1 MFNVLKLWSDRSKH
15 TSKELSRYLRYIFN
29 GHLMIVLIFLIG
41 SLTFYYQQ
49 WVKTLDESFP
59 AAVIMAVILGVFLTY
74 SPVYTFLLEADRVF
88 LLPIESKLTKYF
100 WRSGIVSFVLQA
112 YILLMV
118 LAAMMPMYVQVSGST
133 YRTFFYFVFL
143 MLLLKIWNLATRWR
157 IQYYVE
163 KNVHRTDSFVRF
175 CLNSVFLYLV
185 FVSASKFLLI
195 ILLMIML
202 GLYYYFYQ
210 NSIKKGLK
218 WEEII
223 LLEQNRLTGFYR
235 IANLFT
241 DVPKF
246 KDEVKRRKWLDWM
259 ARKIGFQQ
267 NNTQLYLLTRT
278 FLRSGDYLGLVIRL
292 TVIGGLVIYYWDFIY
307 GQFLFLLLFLYLTGF
322 QLLPLK
328 NHHQNV
334 LWIDLYPIDH
344 EQREKSFKKIL
355 RWVLLLQTSV
365 FSLLFVLKGNWV
377 LFIIGMGIGVVF
389 SLVFV
394 RYYSLKKA

>member
-175 CLNSVFLYLV
+175 CLNSVFLYLL
-185 FVSASKFLLI
+185 FVLASKFLLI
-195 ILLMIML
+195 ILFIIML
-202 GLYYYFYQ
+202 GLYYYFFQ
-210 NSIKKGLK
+210 NSKKKGLK

-259 ARKIGFQQ
+259 ARKIVFQQ

-334 LWIDLYPIDH
+334 LWIDLYPIDN
-344 EQREKSFKKIL
+344 EQQEKSFKKIL

-365 FSLLFVLKGNWV
+365 FSLLFVLKGDWV

>member
-1 MFNVLKLWSDRSKH
+1 MFNVLKLWSNRSKQ

-59 AAVIMAVILGVFLTY
+59 VAVIMAVILGVFLTY

-133 YRTFFYFVFL
+133 YKTFFYFVFL
-143 MLLLKIWNLATRWR
+143 MLILKIWNLATRWR

-163 KNVHRTDSFVRF
+163 RNVHRTDSFVRY
-175 CLNSVFLYLV
+175 CLNSVFLYLL
-185 FVSASKFLLI
+185 FVSASEFLLI
-195 ILLMIML
+195 ILFIIML
-202 GLYYYFYQ
+202 GLYYFFYH
-210 NSIKKGLK
+210 NSKKKGLK

-246 KDEVKRRKWLDWM
+246 KDEVKRRKWLDWL
-259 ARKIGFQQ
+259 AKNIVFQQ

-334 LWIDLYPIDH
+334 LWIDLYPIRN
-344 EQREKSFKKIL
+344 EQREKAFKKIL
-355 RWVLLLQTSV
+355 TWVLMLQTIV
-365 FSLLFVLKGNWV
+365 FSLLFVLKGDWN
-377 LFIIGMGIGVVF
+377 LFIIGMGIGVIF
-389 SLVFV
+389 TLVFV

>member
-1 MFNVLKLWSDRSKH
+1 
-15 TSKELSRYLRYIFN
+15 
-29 GHLMIVLIFLIG
+29 MIVLIFLIG

-59 AAVIMAVILGVFLTY
+59 VAVIMAAILGVFLTY
-74 SPVYTFLLEADRVF
+74 SPIYTFLLEADRVF
-88 LLPIESKLTKYF
+88 LLPIESKLSKYF
-100 WRSGIVSFVLQA
+100 WRSGIVSFVLHA

-143 MLLLKIWNLATRWR
+143 MLILKIWNLATRWR

-175 CLNSVFLYLV
+175 CLNFVFLYLV
-185 FVSASKFLLI
+185 FVAASDFLLI
-195 ILLMIML
+195 ILFIIML
-202 GLYYYFYQ
+202 GVYYFFYQ
-210 NSIKKGLK
+210 NSKKKGLK

-246 KDEVKRRKWLDWM
+246 KDEVKRRKWLDWV
-259 ARKIGFQQ
+259 AKKVSFQQ
-267 NNTQLYLLTRT
+267 GNTQLYLLTRT
-278 FLRSGDYLGLVIRL
+278 FVRSGDYFGLVMRL
-292 TVIGGLVIYYWDFIY
+292 TVIGGLVIFYWDFIY
-307 GQFLFLLLFLYLTGF
+307 GQFLFLVLFLYLTGF
-322 QLLPLK
+322 QLMPLK

-334 LWIDLYPIDH
+334 LWIDLYPISN
-344 EQREKSFKKIL
+344 EQREKAFRTIL
-355 RWVLLLQTSV
+355 TWVLVLQTIV
-365 FSLLFVLKGNWV
+365 FNLLFVLKGDW
-377 LFIIGMGIGVVF
+377 LLSIIGMGIGVVF
-389 SLVFV
+389 TLLFI
-394 RYYSLKKA
+394 RYYSLKKV

>member
-195 ILLMIML
+195 ILFLIML

-377 LFIIGMGIGVVF
+377 LFIIGIGIGVVF

>member
-1 MFNVLKLWSDRSKH
+1 MFNVLKLWSDRSKR

-59 AAVIMAVILGVFLTY
+59 AEVIMAVILGVFLTY

-88 LLPIESKLTKYF
+88 LLPLESKLTKYF

-143 MLLLKIWNLATRWR
+143 LLLLKIWNLATRWR

-175 CLNSVFLYLV
+175 CLNSVFLYLL
-185 FVSASKFLLI
+185 FVLASKFLLI
-195 ILLMIML
+195 ILFIIML
-202 GLYYYFYQ
+202 GLYYYFFQ
-210 NSIKKGLK
+210 NSKKKGLK

-246 KDEVKRRKWLDWM
+246 KDEVKRRKWLDWL
-259 ARKIGFQQ
+259 ARKIVFQQ

-334 LWIDLYPIDH
+334 LWIDLYPIDN

-365 FSLLFVLKGNWV
+365 FSLLFVLKGDWI
-377 LFIIGMGIGVVF
+377 LFIIGMGIGLVF

>member
-1 MFNVLKLWSDRSKH
+1 MFNVLKLWSDRSKQ

-59 AAVIMAVILGVFLTY
+59 AGVIMAVILGVFLTY
-74 SPVYTFLLEADRVF
+74 SPVYTFLLDADRVF
-88 LLPIESKLTKYF
+88 LLPIENKLTKYF
-100 WRSGIVSFVLQA
+100 WRSGIVSFGLQA

-118 LAAMMPMYVQVSGST
+118 LAAMMPMYVHVSGST
-133 YRTFFYFVFL
+133 YKTFFNFV
-143 MLLLKIWNLATRWR
+143 LLLLILKIWNLATRWR

-163 KNVHRTDSFVRF
+163 KNVHRTDSFIRY
-175 CLNSVFLYLV
+175 CLNTVFMYLA
-185 FVSASKFLLI
+185 FMSSPKFLLI
-195 ILLMIML
+195 ILLVIML
-202 GLYYYFYQ
+202 GLYFFFYQ
-210 NSIKKGLK
+210 NTKKKGLK

-259 ARKIGFQQ
+259 VKNIVFQQ

-278 FLRSGDYLGLVIRL
+278 FLRSGDYLGLVVRL

-334 LWIDLYPIDH
+334 LWIDLYPIIS
-344 EQREKSFKKIL
+344 EQREKAFKKIL
-355 RWVLLLQTSV
+355 TSVLTLQTV
-365 FSLLFVLKGNWV
+365 VLSLLFVLKGEWL
-377 LFIIGMGIGVVF
+377 LFLIGLGIGMVF
-389 SLVFV
+389 TVVFV

>member
-1 MFNVLKLWSDRSKH
+1 MFNVLKLWSDRSKQ

-59 AAVIMAVILGVFLTY
+59 AAIIMAVIMAVFLTY

-100 WRSGIVSFVLQA
+100 WRSGIVSFALQA

-118 LAAMMPMYVQVSGST
+118 LAAMMPLYVQVSGST
-133 YRTFFYFVFL
+133 YKTFFYFVFL

-163 KNVHRTDSFVRF
+163 KNVHLTDSFVRF

-185 FVSASKFLLI
+185 FESAPEFLLI
-195 ILLMIML
+195 ILFMIMI
-202 GLYYYFYQ
+202 GLYFYFYQ
-210 NSIKKGLK
+210 NSKKKGLK

-246 KDEVKRRKWLDWM
+246 KDEVKRRKWLDWV
-259 ARKIGFQQ
+259 AKKVSFQQ

-278 FLRSGDYLGLVIRL
+278 FLRSGDYFGLVLRL
-292 TVIGGLVIYYWDFIY
+292 TVIGGLVIFYWDFIY

-322 QLLPLK
+322 QLMPLK

-334 LWIDLYPIDH
+334 IWIDLYPIRNG
-344 EQREKSFKKIL
+344 QRERAFRKIL
-355 RWVLLLQTSV
+355 TWVLMLQTIV
-365 FSLLFVLKGNWV
+365 FNLLFVLKGDWV
-377 LFIIGMGIGVVF
+377 LSIIGMGIGIVF
-389 SLVFV
+389 TLLFI
-394 RYYSLKKA
+394 RYYSLKKV

>member
-59 AAVIMAVILGVFLTY
+59 AAVIMAVILGGVMTY

-157 IQYYVE
+157 IQYFVK

-185 FVSASKFLLI
+185 FVSASTFLLI
-195 ILLMIML
+195 ILFIIML

-210 NSIKKGLK
+210 SSKKKGLK

-223 LLEQNRLTGFYR
+223 LLEQNRLTSFYR

-246 KDEVKRRKWLDWM
+246 KDEVKRRKWFDWV
-259 ARKIGFQQ
+259 ARKIVFQQ

-355 RWVLLLQTSV
+355 SWVLLLQTIV
-365 FSLLFVLKGNWV
+365 FSLLFVLKGDWI
-377 LFIIGMGIGVVF
+377 LFIIGIGIGVVF
-389 SLVFV
+389 SLIFV

>member
-1 MFNVLKLWSDRSKH
+1 
-15 TSKELSRYLRYIFN
+15 
-29 GHLMIVLIFLIG
+29 MIVLIFLIG

-59 AAVIMAVILGVFLTY
+59 AEVIMAVILGVFLTY

-88 LLPIESKLTKYF
+88 LLPLESKLTKYF

-143 MLLLKIWNLATRWR
+143 LLLLKIWNLATRWR

-175 CLNSVFLYLV
+175 CLNSVFLYLL
-185 FVSASKFLLI
+185 FVLASKFLLI
-195 ILLMIML
+195 ILFIIML
-202 GLYYYFYQ
+202 GLYYYFFQ
-210 NSIKKGLK
+210 NSKKKGLK

-246 KDEVKRRKWLDWM
+246 KDEVKRRKWLDWL
-259 ARKIGFQQ
+259 ARKIVFQQ

-334 LWIDLYPIDH
+334 LWIDLYPIDN

-365 FSLLFVLKGNWV
+365 FSLLFVLKGDWI
-377 LFIIGMGIGVVF
+377 LFIIGMGIGVFF

>member
-163 KNVHRTDSFVRF
+163 RNVHRTDSFVRF

-195 ILLMIML
+195 ILLIIML

-259 ARKIGFQQ
+259 ARKIVFQQ

-365 FSLLFVLKGNWV
+365 FSLLFVLKGDWV

>member
-1 MFNVLKLWSDRSKH
+1 MFNVLKLWSDRSKQ

-59 AAVIMAVILGVFLTY
+59 AGVIMAVILGVFLTY
-74 SPVYTFLLEADRVF
+74 SPVYTFLLDADRVF
-88 LLPIESKLTKYF
+88 LLPIENKLTKYF
-100 WRSGIVSFVLQA
+100 WRSGIVSFGLQA

-118 LAAMMPMYVQVSGST
+118 LAAMMPMYVHVSGST
-133 YRTFFYFVFL
+133 YKTFFNFV
-143 MLLLKIWNLATRWR
+143 LLLLILKIWNLATRWR

-163 KNVHRTDSFVRF
+163 KNVHRTDSFIRY
-175 CLNSVFLYLV
+175 CLNTVFMYLT
-185 FVSASKFLLI
+185 FMSSPKFLLI
-195 ILLMIML
+195 ILLVIML
-202 GLYYYFYQ
+202 GLYFFFYQ
-210 NSIKKGLK
+210 NTKKKGLK

-259 ARKIGFQQ
+259 AKNIVFQQ

-278 FLRSGDYLGLVIRL
+278 FLRSGDYLGLVVRL

-334 LWIDLYPIDH
+334 LWIDLYPIIS
-344 EQREKSFKKIL
+344 EQREKAFKKIL
-355 RWVLLLQTSV
+355 TSVLTLQTV
-365 FSLLFVLKGNWV
+365 VLSLLFVLKGEWL
-377 LFIIGMGIGVVF
+377 LFLIGLGIGIVF
-389 SLVFV
+389 TVVFV

>member
-175 CLNSVFLYLV
+175 CLNSVFLYLL
-185 FVSASKFLLI
+185 FVLASKFLLI
-195 ILLMIML
+195 ILFIIML
-202 GLYYYFYQ
+202 GLYYYFFQ
-210 NSIKKGLK
+210 NSKKKGLK

-259 ARKIGFQQ
+259 ARKIAFQQ

-334 LWIDLYPIDH
+334 LWIDLYPIDN
-344 EQREKSFKKIL
+344 EQQEKAFKKIL

-365 FSLLFVLKGNWV
+365 FSLLFVLKGDWV

>member
-1 MFNVLKLWSDRSKH
+1 MFNVLKLWSDRSKQ

-59 AAVIMAVILGVFLTY
+59 VGVIMAVILGVFLTY
-74 SPVYTFLLEADRVF
+74 SPVYTFLLDADRVF
-88 LLPIESKLTKYF
+88 LLPIENKLTKYF
-100 WRSGIVSFVLQA
+100 WRSGIVSFGLQA

-118 LAAMMPMYVQVSGST
+118 LAAMMPMYVHVSGST
-133 YRTFFYFVFL
+133 YKTFFNFV
-143 MLLLKIWNLATRWR
+143 LLLLILKIWNLATRWR

-163 KNVHRTDSFVRF
+163 KNVHRTDSFIRY
-175 CLNSVFLYLV
+175 CLNTVFMYLA
-185 FVSASKFLLI
+185 FMSSPKFLLI
-195 ILLMIML
+195 ILFVIML
-202 GLYYYFYQ
+202 CLYFFFYQ
-210 NSIKKGLK
+210 NTKKKGLK

-259 ARKIGFQQ
+259 VKNIVFQQ

-278 FLRSGDYLGLVIRL
+278 FLRSGDYLGLVVRL

-334 LWIDLYPIDH
+334 LWIDLYPIIS
-344 EQREKSFKKIL
+344 EQREKAFKKIL
-355 RWVLLLQTSV
+355 TSVLTLQTV
-365 FSLLFVLKGNWV
+365 VLSLLFVLKGEWL
-377 LFIIGMGIGVVF
+377 LFLIGLGIGMVF
-389 SLVFV
+389 TVVFV

>member
-1 MFNVLKLWSDRSKH
+1 MFNVLKLWSDRSKQ

-59 AAVIMAVILGVFLTY
+59 AGVIMAVILGVFLTY
-74 SPVYTFLLEADRVF
+74 SPVYTFLLDADRVF
-88 LLPIESKLTKYF
+88 LLPIENKLTKYF
-100 WRSGIVSFVLQA
+100 WRSGIVSFGLQA

-118 LAAMMPMYVQVSGST
+118 LAAMMPMYVHVSGST
-133 YRTFFYFVFL
+133 YKTFFNFI
-143 MLLLKIWNLATRWR
+143 LLLLILKIWNLATRWR

-163 KNVHRTDSFVRF
+163 KNVHRTDSFIRY
-175 CLNSVFLYLV
+175 CLNTVFMYLA
-185 FVSASKFLLI
+185 FMSSPKFLLI
-195 ILLMIML
+195 ILFVIML
-202 GLYYYFYQ
+202 GLYFFFYQ
-210 NSIKKGLK
+210 NTKKKGLK

-246 KDEVKRRKWLDWM
+246 KDEVKRRKWLDWL
-259 ARKIGFQQ
+259 AKNIVFQQ

-334 LWIDLYPIDH
+334 LWIDLYPIIS
-344 EQREKSFKKIL
+344 EQREKAFKKIL
-355 RWVLLLQTSV
+355 TSVLTLQTV
-365 FSLLFVLKGNWV
+365 VLSLLFVLKGEWL
-377 LFIIGMGIGVVF
+377 LFLIGLGIGIVF
-389 SLVFV
+389 TVVFV

>member
-1 MFNVLKLWSDRSKH
+1 MFNVLKLWSDRSKR

-59 AAVIMAVILGVFLTY
+59 AEVIMAVILGVFLTY

-88 LLPIESKLTKYF
+88 LLPLESKLTKYF

-143 MLLLKIWNLATRWR
+143 LLLLKIWNLATRWR

-175 CLNSVFLYLV
+175 CLNSVFLYLL
-185 FVSASKFLLI
+185 FVLASKFLLI
-195 ILLMIML
+195 ILFIIML
-202 GLYYYFYQ
+202 GLYYYFFQ
-210 NSIKKGLK
+210 NSKKKGLK

-246 KDEVKRRKWLDWM
+246 KDEVKRRKWLDWL
-259 ARKIGFQQ
+259 ARKIVFQQ

-334 LWIDLYPIDH
+334 LWIDLYPIDN

-365 FSLLFVLKGNWV
+365 FSLLFVLKGDWI

>member
-1 MFNVLKLWSDRSKH
+1 MFNVLKLWSDRSKQ

-59 AAVIMAVILGVFLTY
+59 AGVIMAVILGIFLTY
-74 SPVYTFLLEADRVF
+74 SPVYTFLLDADRVF
-88 LLPIESKLTKYF
+88 LLPIENKMTKYF
-100 WRSGIVSFVLQA
+100 MRSGVVSFGLQA

-118 LAAMMPMYVQVSGST
+118 LAAMMPMYVHVSGST
-133 YRTFFYFVFL
+133 YKTFFSFVFL
-143 MLLLKIWNLATRWR
+143 LLILKIWNLATRWR

-163 KNVHRTDSFVRF
+163 KNVHRTDSFIRY
-175 CLNSVFLYLV
+175 CLNTVFMYLA
-185 FVSASKFLLI
+185 FMSSPKFLLI
-195 ILLMIML
+195 ILFVIML
-202 GLYYYFYQ
+202 GLYFFFYQ
-210 NSIKKGLK
+210 NTKKKGLK

-246 KDEVKRRKWLDWM
+246 KDEVKRRRWLDWV
-259 ARKIGFQQ
+259 AKNIVFQQ

-292 TVIGGLVIYYWDFIY
+292 TVIGGLVLFYWDFIY

-334 LWIDLYPIDH
+334 LWIDLYPIS
-344 EQREKSFKKIL
+344 EQREKAFKKIL
-355 RWVLLLQTSV
+355 TWVLTLQTV
-365 FSLLFVLKGNWV
+365 VLSLLFVLKGEWL
-377 LFIIGMGIGVVF
+377 LFLIGLGIGLVF
-389 SLVFV
+389 AVVFV

>member
-1 MFNVLKLWSDRSKH
+1 MFNVLKLWSDRSKQ

-59 AAVIMAVILGVFLTY
+59 AGVIMAVILGVFLTY
-74 SPVYTFLLEADRVF
+74 SPVYTFLLDADRVF
-88 LLPIESKLTKYF
+88 LLPIENKLTKYF
-100 WRSGIVSFVLQA
+100 WRSGIVSFGLQA

-118 LAAMMPMYVQVSGST
+118 LAAMMPMYVHVSGST
-133 YRTFFYFVFL
+133 YKTFFNFI
-143 MLLLKIWNLATRWR
+143 LLLLILKIWNLATRWR

-163 KNVHRTDSFVRF
+163 KNVHRTDSFIRY
-175 CLNSVFLYLV
+175 CLNTVFMYLA
-185 FVSASKFLLI
+185 FMSSPKFLLI
-195 ILLMIML
+195 ILFVIML
-202 GLYYYFYQ
+202 GLYFFFYQ
-210 NSIKKGLK
+210 NTKKKGLK

-223 LLEQNRLTGFYR
+223 LLEQNRLTAFYR

-259 ARKIGFQQ
+259 AKNIVFQQ

-334 LWIDLYPIDH
+334 LWIDLYPIIS
-344 EQREKSFKKIL
+344 EQREKAFKKIL
-355 RWVLLLQTSV
+355 AWVLTLQTV
-365 FSLLFVLKGNWV
+365 VLSLLFVLKGDWL
-377 LFIIGMGIGVVF
+377 LFLLGLGIGIVF
-389 SLVFV
+389 TVVFV

>member
-1 MFNVLKLWSDRSKH
+1 MFNVLKLWSDRSKQ

-59 AAVIMAVILGVFLTY
+59 VAVIMAVILGVFLTY

-118 LAAMMPMYVQVSGST
+118 LAAMMPMYVRVSGST
-133 YRTFFYFVFL
+133 YKTFFYFVFL
-143 MLLLKIWNLATRWR
+143 MLILKIWNLGTRWR

-163 KNVHRTDSFVRF
+163 RNVHRTDSFVRY
-175 CLNSVFLYLV
+175 CLNSVFLYLL
-185 FVSASKFLLI
+185 FVSASEFLLI
-195 ILLMIML
+195 ILFIIML
-202 GLYYYFYQ
+202 GLYYFFYH
-210 NSIKKGLK
+210 NSKKKGLK

-246 KDEVKRRKWLDWM
+246 KDEVKRRKWLDWL
-259 ARKIGFQQ
+259 AKNIVFQQ

-334 LWIDLYPIDH
+334 LWIDLYPIRN
-344 EQREKSFKKIL
+344 EQGEKAFKKIL
-355 RWVLLLQTSV
+355 TWVLMLQTIV
-365 FSLLFVLKGNWV
+365 FSLLFVLKGDWN
-377 LFIIGMGIGVVF
+377 LFIIGMGIGVIF
-389 SLVFV
+389 TLVFV

>member
-1 MFNVLKLWSDRSKH
+1 MFNVLKLWSDRSKQ
-15 TSKELSRYLRYIFN
+15 TGKELSRYLRYIFN

-49 WVKTLDESFP
+49 WVKTLDEGFP

-100 WRSGIVSFVLQA
+100 WRSGIVSFVVQA

-118 LAAMMPMYVQVSGST
+118 LAALMPMYVHVSGST
-133 YRTFFYFVFL
+133 YKTFFYFVFL
-143 MLLLKIWNLATRWR
+143 MLILKIWNLATRWR

-163 KNVHRTDSFVRF
+163 RNVHRTDSFVRF
-175 CLNSVFLYLV
+175 CLNSVFLYLL
-185 FVSASKFLLI
+185 FVSANKFLLI
-195 ILLMIML
+195 ILFVIML
-202 GLYYYFYQ
+202 GLYYFFYQ
-210 NSIKKGLK
+210 NSKKKGLK

-246 KDEVKRRKWLDWM
+246 KDEVKRRKWLDWV
-259 ARKIGFQQ
+259 AKNIVFQH

-334 LWIDLYPIDH
+334 LWIDLYPIRN
-344 EQREKSFKKIL
+344 EQREKAFKKIL
-355 RWVLLLQTSV
+355 TVVLMLQTIV
-365 FSLLFVLKGNWV
+365 FSLLFVLKGDWIFS
-377 LFIIGMGIGVVF
+377 LFGLGIGIIF
-389 SLVFV
+389 TLLFV
-394 RYYSLKKA
+394 RYYSLKKV

>member
-1 MFNVLKLWSDRSKH
+1 MFNVLKLWSDRSKQ

-59 AAVIMAVILGVFLTY
+59 VAVIMAVILGVFLTY

-118 LAAMMPMYVQVSGST
+118 LAAMMPMYVRVSGST
-133 YRTFFYFVFL
+133 YKSFFYFVFL
-143 MLLLKIWNLATRWR
+143 MLILKIWNLATRWR

-163 KNVHRTDSFVRF
+163 RNVHLTDSFVRY
-175 CLNSVFLYLV
+175 CLNSVFLYLL
-185 FVSASKFLLI
+185 FVSASEFLLM
-195 ILLMIML
+195 ILFIIML
-202 GLYYYFYQ
+202 GLYYFFYH
-210 NSIKKGLK
+210 NSKKKGLK

-246 KDEVKRRKWLDWM
+246 KDEVKRRKWLDWL
-259 ARKIGFQQ
+259 AKNIVFQQ

-334 LWIDLYPIDH
+334 LWIDLYPIRN
-344 EQREKSFKKIL
+344 EQREKAFKKIL
-355 RWVLLLQTSV
+355 TWVLMLQTIV
-365 FSLLFVLKGNWV
+365 FSLLFVLKGDWN
-377 LFIIGMGIGVVF
+377 LFIIGMGIGVIF
-389 SLVFV
+389 TLVFV

>member
-1 MFNVLKLWSDRSKH
+1 MFNVLKLWSDRSKQ

-41 SLTFYYQQ
+41 SLSFYYQQ

-59 AAVIMAVILGVFLTY
+59 VAVIMAVILGVFLTY

-118 LAAMMPMYVQVSGST
+118 LAAMMPMYVRVSGST
-133 YRTFFYFVFL
+133 YKTFFYFVFL
-143 MLLLKIWNLATRWR
+143 MLILKIWNLATRWR

-163 KNVHRTDSFVRF
+163 RNVHRTDSFVRY
-175 CLNSVFLYLV
+175 CLNSVFLYLL
-185 FVSASKFLLI
+185 FVSASEFLLI
-195 ILLMIML
+195 ILFIIML
-202 GLYYYFYQ
+202 GLYYFFYH
-210 NSIKKGLK
+210 NSKKKGLK

-246 KDEVKRRKWLDWM
+246 KDEVKRRKWLDWL
-259 ARKIGFQQ
+259 AKNIVFQQ

-334 LWIDLYPIDH
+334 LWIDLYPIRN
-344 EQREKSFKKIL
+344 EQREKAFKKIL
-355 RWVLLLQTSV
+355 TWVLMLQTIV
-365 FSLLFVLKGNWV
+365 FSLLFVLKGDWN
-377 LFIIGMGIGVVF
+377 LFIIGMGIGVIF
-389 SLVFV
+389 TLVFV

>member
-1 MFNVLKLWSDRSKH
+1 MFNVLKLWSNRSKQ

-59 AAVIMAVILGVFLTY
+59 VAVIMAVILGVFLTY

-133 YRTFFYFVFL
+133 YKTFFYFVFL
-143 MLLLKIWNLATRWR
+143 MLILKIWNLATRWR

-163 KNVHRTDSFVRF
+163 RNVHRTDSFVRY
-175 CLNSVFLYLV
+175 CLNSVFLYLL
-185 FVSASKFLLI
+185 FVSASEFLLI
-195 ILLMIML
+195 ILFIIML
-202 GLYYYFYQ
+202 GLYYFFYH
-210 NSIKKGLK
+210 NSKKKGLK

-246 KDEVKRRKWLDWM
+246 KDEVKRRKWLDWL
-259 ARKIGFQQ
+259 AKNIVFQQ

-334 LWIDLYPIDH
+334 LWIDLYPIRI
-344 EQREKSFKKIL
+344 EQREKAFKKIL
-355 RWVLLLQTSV
+355 TWVLMLQTIV
-365 FSLLFVLKGNWV
+365 FSLLFVLKGDWN
-377 LFIIGMGIGVVF
+377 LFIIGMGIGVIF
-389 SLVFV
+389 TLVFV

>member
-1 MFNVLKLWSDRSKH
+1 MFNVLKLWSDRSKQ

-59 AAVIMAVILGVFLTY
+59 AGVIMAVILGVFLTY
-74 SPVYTFLLEADRVF
+74 SPVYTFLLDADRVF
-88 LLPIESKLTKYF
+88 LLPIENKLTKYF
-100 WRSGIVSFVLQA
+100 WRSGIVSFGLQA

-118 LAAMMPMYVQVSGST
+118 LAAMMPMYVHVSGST
-133 YRTFFYFVFL
+133 YKTFFNFV
-143 MLLLKIWNLATRWR
+143 LLLLILKIWNLATRWR

-163 KNVHRTDSFVRF
+163 KNVHRTDSFIRY
-175 CLNSVFLYLV
+175 CLNTVFMYLA
-185 FVSASKFLLI
+185 FMSSPKFLLI
-195 ILLMIML
+195 ILLVIML
-202 GLYYYFYQ
+202 GLYFFFYQ
-210 NSIKKGLK
+210 NTKKKGLK

-259 ARKIGFQQ
+259 AKNIVFQQ

-278 FLRSGDYLGLVIRL
+278 FLRSGDYLGLVVRL

-334 LWIDLYPIDH
+334 LWIDLYPIIS
-344 EQREKSFKKIL
+344 EQREKAFKKIL
-355 RWVLLLQTSV
+355 TSVLTLQTV
-365 FSLLFVLKGNWV
+365 VLSLLFVLKGEWL
-377 LFIIGMGIGVVF
+377 LFLIGLGIGMVF
-389 SLVFV
+389 TVVFV